1 MMTMVL
7 TMSPKLSR
15 RFTGCPYPLPE
26 QRQEERR
33 RSQRLTSNGY
43 IKFIDLVI
51 EYPRASKF
59 KVKVALIAPKARTF
73 GSKRLIVACMRC
85 NTIVPSVFSSINS
98 AKLLLLSAFEPYE
111 YF

>member
-1 MMTMVL
+1 MVL

-26 QRQEERR
+26 QRQQERRSRRR

-51 EYPRASKF
+51 E
-59 KVKVALIAPKARTF
+59 
-73 GSKRLIVACMRC
+73 
-85 NTIVPSVFSSINS
+85 
-98 AKLLLLSAFEPYE
+98 
-111 YF
+111 

>member
-1 MMTMVL
+1 MVL

-33 RSQRLTSNGY
+33 SQRLTSNGY

-51 EYPRASKF
+51 EYPCASKF

-85 NTIVPSVFSSINS
+85 NTIVPCVFIN
-98 AKLLLLSAFEPYE
+98 
-111 YF
+111 